1 MRVDDKGWL
10 VAEVG
15 DPPLVIVPSVRAT
28 KLGMKKPKALIWH
41 WSGTVTETPQELSER
56 IQTYTAE
63 KDVARSWHVL
73 VGKDGTVYQSV
84 SLHMAAWHTHRSGI
98 LGVNYYQNI
107 NKATLGLILENAG
120 RLRRVNDQWHIQ
132 PAWQRR
138 KKKPTKD
145 VLSPVVENER
155 VTVHG
160 TTAYDTYT
168 SQQEASAEVIL
179 RAIIDHYGILR
190 KYCTVSHSSLD
201 YPRHEDP
208 GPLWMDVVLPRILGR
223 VFP

>member
-1 MRVDDKGWL
+1 MRVDEQGWL
-10 VAEVG
+10 VAEDG
-15 DPPLVIVPSVRAT
+15 DPPLVVLPSVRAT

-41 WSGTVTETPQELSER
+41 WSGTITETALQATER
-56 IQTYTAE
+56 IQTYTPE
-63 KDVARSWHVL
+63 KDSPKSWHVL
-73 VGKDGTVYQSV
+73 IGKDGTVYQSV

-120 RLRRVNDQWHIQ
+120 RLRRVNDQWHTQ
-132 PAWQRR
+132 PPWR
-138 KKKPTKD
+138 KKKPVKD
-145 VLSPVVENER
+145 VLSPTIDASR
-155 VTVHG
+155 VTMHG
-160 TTAYDTYT
+160 TIGYDTYT
-168 SQQEASAEVIL
+168 GQQEASAESVL
-179 RAIIDHYGILR
+179 RAIVNYYGILR

-208 GPLWMDVVLPRILGR
+208 GPLWMDVVLPRVLGR